1 MAIKV
6 QVKETGSTKTQSN
19 MFSNGATF
27 ASNSYDFVGVQP
39 AAING
44 LNAMNGF
51 VSANAMNPFVT
62 PLAFPNMPYARQNTI
77 FGQLPGVGQQTLP
90 CSGMM
95 TTPAALNPMFAATA
109 NTAIA
114 AHPLNAMGL
123 NAAWT
128 APVNTTWAPT
138 NLSTTVPTATALP
151 VDIFD
156 DGSQYLV
163 TADLPGVK
171 IDDIELTVENGVLT
185 VKAIAE
191 ATSFVPGLEV
201 AIPTATLIREKAPVK
216 ILQRSLVI
224 GRDIAVENITAVITN
239 GILTIS
245 LPKIAVMNTVP
256 SRMSSNAVTAVA

>member
-114 AHPLNAMGL
+114 AHRDCQHHDNKQQVCPGL
-123 NAAWT
+123 RHAW
-128 APVNTTWAPT
+128 A
-138 NLSTTVPTATALP
+138 
-151 VDIFD
+151 
-156 DGSQYLV
+156 SQ
-163 TADLPGVK
+163 
-171 IDDIELTVENGVLT
+171 GVLQGL
-185 VKAIAE
+185 AAR
-191 ATSFVPGLEV
+191 AHCCLHQHLAFV
-201 AIPTATLIREKAPVK
+201 
-216 ILQRSLVI
+216 
-224 GRDIAVENITAVITN
+224 
-239 GILTIS
+239 
-245 LPKIAVMNTVP
+245 
-256 SRMSSNAVTAVA
+256 